1 MGILDSFFSN
11 REIKRLE
18 KKVAIVNSFEPKIKA
33 LSDAEL
39 VAKTS
44 EFKKRLQNG
53 ETGDDILPHSL
64 YVVKLLPECWA

>member
-33 LSDAEL
+33 LSDAE
-39 VAKTS
+39 
-44 EFKKRLQNG
+44 
-53 ETGDDILPHSL
+53 
-64 YVVKLLPECWA
+64 